1 MVSNNG
7 SNPSEFV
14 YVDDDMAPDAHYWA
28 ENVEGTKDIA
38 ILPREAFTWFQD
50 PKFAEDLIKAT
61 DERWDNPMG
70 KDIILIE
77 SLARNDADIRAT
89 IARLQQTADRNKA
102 LAYTTLSAINNRTR
116 MRKFNRVIE
125 KRRQVSKK
133 PPVSPT
139 SSQPFISAPST
150 PPPLTRDASRTSSTP
165 SPTKST
171 PPRYAPYTV
180 DRRPIPPDTF
190 SIRPEATTAIYKE
203 MEKLITPALAY
214 KLKSAG
220 KIANPVRREFAS
232 QKRLAEINAALQDS
246 QKKPISTSIQPTAT
260 PSSSRRTQSAGLL
273 PAQTE
278 THRPTNKGKNVVRK
292 HPYPNDVKCYCCG
305 KQGHYSQDCLDRKC
319 RWCDNT
325 GHFPRDC
332 TKHPR
337 VLEEERRNNFHDTA
351 DREDHWDE
359 DAKANITG
367 EPYRN

>member
-1 MVSNNG
+1 MVSNDN

-14 YVDDDMAPDAHYWA
+14 YVDDDMSPNAHYWA
-28 ENVEGTKDIA
+28 ENVEGTEDIA

-70 KDIILIE
+70 KDVILVE

-139 SSQPFISAPST
+139 TSQPFVSAPST
-150 PPPLTRDASRTSSTP
+150 PPPLTRDASRTSSP
-165 SPTKST
+165 PNPTKPT
-171 PPRYAPYTV
+171 PTRYAPYTV
-180 DRRPIPPDTF
+180 DRRPTPPDTF
-190 SIRPEATTAIYKE
+190 SIRPEATAAIYKE

-220 KIANPVRREFAS
+220 KITNPVRKEVAS
-232 QKRLAEINAALQDS
+232 QRRLAEINAALQQG
-246 QKKPISTSIQPTAT
+246 QKKPIPTSTQQTAT
-260 PSSSRRTQSAGLL
+260 SSSSRRTQSARSL
-273 PAQTE
+273 PTRTK
-278 THRPTNKGKNVVRK
+278 THKPTNKGKNVVRK
-292 HPYPNDVKCYCCG
+292 HPYASNVKCYCCG
-305 KQGHYSQDCLDRKC
+305 EWGHYSQDCLNRKC
-319 RWCDNT
+319 QWCNNT

-332 TKHPR
+332 VKHPR
-337 VLEEERRNNFHDTA
+337 VLEEERRNNFHDTV

-359 DAKANITG
+359 DAEANITG
-367 EPYRN
+367 EPYGN